1 MAMKKHMLVICLTLI
16 LAVPALAQNQF
27 HLGQYMVHQ
36 PFINPAAMTAQQYM
50 NGALFYRHQWAGF
63 DGAPVVQGF
72 SINSPVGKEKK
83 NALGLTV
90 IRDQIGVTTAH
101 QIAGSYAYKIRT
113 GRQSNLSFGM
123 SATLSLMQS
132 NFTQL
137 NLQQGNDPLFSSNT
151 STFAMPNFRFGMY
164 YQRKNFYAGLSVPN
178 LLENTVVYSDGIAPL
193 TRFNFNGMHYYLHI
207 GQRFNVGNNNQINM
221 STLVKE
227 VGGAPV
233 QVDVNAQFLYNQ
245 RVGFGASW
253 RTSGE
258 VLGILSI
265 YFMPELLLSYA
276 YEHNYAQIGKFSSGT
291 HEVMLVYRFVPPK
304 VPVVEVPRF

>member
-1 MAMKKHMLVICLTLI
+1 MKRHLLLAGLLVGCAATG
-16 LAVPALAQNQF
+16 LAQNQF

-36 PFINPAAMTAQQYM
+36 PFINPASMTAQQYA

-72 SINSPVGKEKK
+72 SFNSPVGKEKK
-83 NALGLTV
+83 NALGITV

-101 QIAGSYAYKIRT
+101 QIAANYAYKIRT
-113 GRQSNLSFGM
+113 GMRSSLSFGM
-123 SATLSLMQS
+123 SATLSLLQS

-137 NLQQGNDPLFSSNT
+137 NLQQGNDPLFSANT
-151 STFAMPNFRFGMY
+151 TTFAMPNFRFGMY
-164 YQRKNFYAGLSVPN
+164 YHRKGFYAGLSIPN
-178 LLENTVVYSDGIAPL
+178 LLENTVVYTDGIAPL
-193 TRFNFNGMHYYLHI
+193 TRFDFNAMHYFLHI
-207 GQRFNVGNNNQINM
+207 GQRFNVGNNHQINM

-245 RVGFGASW
+245 RVGFGTSW
-253 RTSGE
+253 RSSGE

-265 YFMPELLLSYA
+265 FVMPELMLSYA

-291 HEVMLVYRFVPPK
+291 HEVMLLYRFVPPK